1 MKVHFNG
8 GSQVLQNFEGVA
20 HKGVKEWGVG
30 GGSERFITFFEGGL
44 IPWRTLCGR
53 EGAVRRIEV
62 EEVWCGMNCMK
73 IGKAIG
79 PSGVAMVNQVG

>member
-30 GGSERFITFFEGGL
+30 GGGSERFITFFEGG
-44 IPWRTLCGR
+44 G
-53 EGAVRRIEV
+53 G
-62 EEVWCGMNCMK
+62 
-73 IGKAIG
+73 
-79 PSGVAMVNQVG
+79 

>member
-20 HKGVKEWGVG
+20 HKGVK
-30 GGSERFITFFEGGL
+30 GGL